1 MYNNL
6 TPLVEKAARAYFAR
20 DADESILRY
29 LSSANHRR
37 LIDAVH
43 DTYRRIPSTK
53 DRDFLSAVYEDRI
66 GGFPDRVSRA
76 AAEHRIEIG
85 AAWQLV
91 RDFTR
96 NVEARIISGKD
107 A

>member
-6 TPLVEKAARAYFAR
+6 TPLVEKAARTYFAR

-43 DTYRRIPSTK
+43 ETYRRIPSAK
-53 DRDFLSAVYEDRI
+53 DRDFLCAVYEDRI

-76 AAEHRIEIG
+76 AAAFRIEIG

-96 NVEARIISGKD
+96 NVEARIISGKNI
-107 A
+107 